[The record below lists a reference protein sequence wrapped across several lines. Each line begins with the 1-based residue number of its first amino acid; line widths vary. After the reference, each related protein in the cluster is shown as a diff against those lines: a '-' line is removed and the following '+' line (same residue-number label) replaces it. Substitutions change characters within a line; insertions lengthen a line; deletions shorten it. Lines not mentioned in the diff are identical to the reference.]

1 MTVYQNKLSKSGFQF
16 TEYLLYNA
24 KTFETAIRELEIELE
39 KVIASMNEK
48 YPIGAANLDGMP
60 HGTGV
65 SSPTESL
72 AIKRADNI
80 QVKCLKNRIEEIQ
93 RHKAAID
100 QSKQYLT
107 DTEKLFIKLKYD
119 REKSSQACWRE
130 MHIEKS
136 RWYEMRQEIIHKI
149 ARYIGIY

>member
-1 MTVYQNKLSKSGFQF
+1 MTVYQSKLSKSGFQF
-16 TEYLLYNA
+16 TEYLLYTA
-24 KTFETAIRELEIELE
+24 KTHESAIRELEIELE
-39 KVIASMNEK
+39 KVIASMDDT
-48 YPIGAANLDGMP
+48 YPIGASSIDGMP

-65 SSPTESL
+65 SSPTENL

-80 QVKCLKNRIEEIQ
+80 QVKCLKTRIEEMQ
-93 RHKAAID
+93 RHQNAIN
-100 QSKQYLT
+100 QAKQYLT

-136 RWYEMRQEIIHKI
+136 RWYEMRQEIIQKV